1 MKNYKQMFNKRY
13 LAIYIVYFCVFF
25 SLGSLDT
32 LIPLDLEEDFS
43 SRTYGMFLT
52 IMSFTEIFLPTC
64 ASFLSN
70 KFGARK
76 VTIYYFS
83 LAIICAF
90 FMEITNNS
98 NVFVVFLIIICCSRT
113 IFNFSVG
120 NEIIFHVE
128 DSKKGKFF
136 AVRDMFLFSGISL
149 GLFIAG
155 IMTKYIKIRSVLIL
169 FSAFLFVPT
178 IIMCLFG
185 KQILYK
191 VGNGNFTDERKSMNE
206 YLRMLKKL
214 FRKRE
219 FVVLLLIGILTSV
232 YSSCQAFLPFLA
244 SKIGLNYQEILSS
257 FAAITIINVII
268 ALFIGDFSD
277 NNEKKYLYLIDLGS
291 DLVPVIIFAFT
302 NNVILFY
309 IAIFLSSLKDIFAPT
324 SFAYKYELFGKY
336 EDELSRTGIG
346 ILESV
351 TNLVSFF
358 MPTVIGFLWGY
369 IDAGIFCIAAF
380 CIILSVLVGFALPR
394 TTELKTNE

>member
-1 MKNYKQMFNKRY
+1 
-13 LAIYIVYFCVFF
+13 
-25 SLGSLDT
+25 
-32 LIPLDLEEDFS
+32 
-43 SRTYGMFLT
+43 
-52 IMSFTEIFLPTC
+52 
-64 ASFLSN
+64 
-70 KFGARK
+70 
-76 VTIYYFS
+76 
-83 LAIICAF
+83 
-90 FMEITNNS
+90 MEITNNS

-214 FRKRE
+214 FRQRE
-219 FVVLLLIGILTSV
+219 FVVLLLIGIFTSV

>member
-13 LAIYIVYFCVFF
+13 LVIYIVYFCVFF

-169 FSAFLFVPT
+169 FSVLLFVPT

-214 FRKRE
+214 FRQRE

-232 YSSCQAFLPFLA
+232 YSSCQAFYHFWRV
-244 SKIGLNYQEILSS
+244 K
-257 FAAITIINVII
+257 
-268 ALFIGDFSD
+268 
-277 NNEKKYLYLIDLGS
+277 
-291 DLVPVIIFAFT
+291 
-302 NNVILFY
+302 
-309 IAIFLSSLKDIFAPT
+309 
-324 SFAYKYELFGKY
+324 
-336 EDELSRTGIG
+336 
-346 ILESV
+346 
-351 TNLVSFF
+351 
-358 MPTVIGFLWGY
+358 
-369 IDAGIFCIAAF
+369 
-380 CIILSVLVGFALPR
+380 
-394 TTELKTNE
+394 